1 MQSRISP
8 TIILKRE
15 VPGLTGR
22 SLAAFAAEASR
33 AAKIHGAVTVLVTTN
48 RQMRDL
54 NLRFRGKPYA
64 TDVLS
69 FPSPT
74 FVEGFAGDLAVSL
87 EIASQNARALGHSVA
102 DELRILVL
110 HGILHLAGYDHE
122 SDNGEMAAREA
133 GLRRRLGL
141 PAALIER
148 TVAKSVRSKTA
159 VRFRR

>member
-1 MQSRISP
+1 MQNRIIP
-8 TIILKRE
+8 TVILKRE

-22 SLAAFAAEASR
+22 SLATFAAKASR
-33 AAKIHGAVTVLVTTN
+33 AAKLRGAVAVLVTTN

-54 NLRFRGKPYA
+54 NVRFRGKAYA

-87 EIASQNARALGHSVA
+87 DIAGRNARSLGHSLA
-102 DELRILVL
+102 DEIRILVL

-133 GLRRRLGL
+133 GLRRQLGL

-148 TVAKSVRSKTA
+148 SVAKSVRSKTA

>member
-1 MQSRISP
+1 MQNRISP

-15 VPGLTGR
+15 VPGITGR
-22 SLAAFAAEASR
+22 SLGVFAAKASR
-33 AAKIHGAVTVLVTTN
+33 AANLRGAVTVLVTTN

-54 NLRFRGKPYA
+54 NLRFRGKAYA

-87 EIASQNARALGHSVA
+87 DIASRNARALGHSVA

-122 SDNGEMAAREA
+122 SDNGEMASREA
-133 GLRRRLGL
+133 GLRRRFGL

-148 TVAKSVRSKTA
+148 TVARPARSKTA
-159 VRFRR
+159 VRFRQ